1 MLSSLVALTPSFNGA
16 AALSSAPTQ
25 RVATPAMQ
33 YVGGQPRE
41 SVSMPG
47 WGHDFKQD
55 RGVMQYRQG
64 KAGSQARDSGRT
76 QGVTTVLAQR
86 PDRGMDPRFTGNVM
100 PTARRSPVGGPMPP
114 GFRGGPLMPGF
125 GAPSMSE
132 SEVARLNQEVQE
144 AERVLAQLLQDMNA
158 EKAKFKEEELNSDV
172 TSDRYNTILTAHMQQ
187 WQAHK
192 TEYDEAHRIVASKKS
207 EAELAH
213 QLLAAEQST
222 RAKQARAEQGLG

>member
-25 RVATPAMQ
+25 RVATPVMQ
-33 YVGGQPRE
+33 YMRQPRE
-41 SVSMPG
+41 PVMMPG
-47 WGHDFKQD
+47 WGHDFKQN
-55 RGVMQYRQG
+55 RGVTEYRQG
-64 KAGSQARDSGRT
+64 KASSQARDSGRT
-76 QGVTTVLAQR
+76 QGVNAQLAQR
-86 PDRGMDPRFTGNVM
+86 PNRGMDPRFTGNVM
-100 PTARRSPVGGPMPP
+100 PTGGRSPMGGPMSP
-114 GFRGGPLMPGF
+114 GFRGGPPMPGF
-125 GAPSMSE
+125 GAPTMTE
-132 SEVARLNQEVQE
+132 SEVARLNQEVEE

-192 TEYDEAHRIVASKKS
+192 TEYDEAHRIVASKKR
-207 EAELAH
+207 EAELAE

-222 RAKQARAEQGLG
+222 RAKQAHPE

>member
-1 MLSSLVALTPSFNGA
+1 MLSSLVAFTPSFNGA

-33 YVGGQPRE
+33 YMGQPRE
-41 SVSMPG
+41 PVSMPG

-55 RGVMQYRQG
+55 RGVTQYRQG

-76 QGVTTVLAQR
+76 QGVTTQLAQR
-86 PDRGMDPRFTGNVM
+86 PNRGMDPRFTGNVM
-100 PTARRSPVGGPMPP
+100 PTGGRSPVGGPMPP
-114 GFRGGPLMPGF
+114 GLRGGPLMPGF
-125 GAPSMSE
+125 GAPTMSE
-132 SEVARLNQEVQE
+132 SEVARLNQEVEE

-158 EKAKFKEEELNSDV
+158 EKAKFKEEELHSDV
-172 TSDRYNTILTAHMQQ
+172 TSDRYNTILTAHMEQ

-192 TEYDEAHRIVASKKS
+192 MEYDEAHRLVASKKR
-207 EAELAH
+207 EAEHAE

-222 RAKQARAEQGLG
+222 CAKQARRAE